1 MRKKYLKYL
10 CFAAVSTILLAN
22 TPNVLAE
29 DGTVFYPKESKGI
42 QHIYDY
48 SDSTQVEILVKPL
61 YITDIALHEGEEITS
76 ITAGDTSRFMVDT
89 DIVNDV
95 PHVYVKAT
103 QYGIQTNMVI
113 NTNARSYRFLVTS
126 SDEAEYY
133 VSFNYPDTVPDSVK
147 AVKAATDSTS

>member
-61 YITDIALHEGEEITS
+61 YITDIAL
-76 ITAGDTSRFMVDT
+76 R
-89 DIVNDV
+89 
-95 PHVYVKAT
+95 
-103 QYGIQTNMVI
+103 
-113 NTNARSYRFLVTS
+113 R
-126 SDEAEYY
+126 
-133 VSFNYPDTVPDSVK
+133 
-147 AVKAATDSTS
+147 